1 MIRQELRRFCISA
14 VFLTVLILPIVGLRT
29 PKFEAGRAFTIL
41 GILLG
46 LLLIGTAFRF
56 FSRTPGYKRSRKT
69 VRSLTTRIGTA
80 YLTIPRP
87 YMFGILGLFLIGYP
101 LWANNY
107 MVDVGITALIYIALG
122 LGLNVVVGLA
132 GLLDLGYIAFYAVGA
147 YTYSLLNLHFGMPF
161 WFALP
166 FGMVVGSICGCI
178 IGYPTLKMRGDYLAI
193 VTLGF
198 GEIIRLVL
206 NNWDSLTKGPNG
218 LLGMKK
224 PTVIYPV
231 ISDGGLHFSVTSLN
245 SLTSLY
251 FLILVIAVLTVI
263 AVNRLNNSRIGR
275 AWVAIREDETAAELT
290 GIPTTRLKL
299 LAYALGAVFASV
311 AGAFFATKLSYVN
324 PNFFVFLESCVV
336 LCIVVLGGM
345 GSIPGIILGAVVL
358 IAIPEVF
365 REFESYRMLAF
376 GGAMTIMMILKPE
389 GLIPASRRKRELH
402 ESEIRKGADEDGDE

>member
-1 MIRQELRRFCISA
+1 MIRQELRRFCIYA
-14 VFLTVLILPIVGLRT
+14 VFLFVLILPIVGLRT
-29 PKFEAGRAFTIL
+29 PQFEAGRAFSIL

-46 LLLIGTAFRF
+46 ILLLGTVYRI
-56 FSRTPGYKRSRKT
+56 FSQTPGFKRSRET
-69 VRSLTTRIGTA
+69 VRSASSRIGSA
-80 YLTIPRP
+80 FSAVPRP
-87 YMFGILGLFLIGYP
+87 YTLGMFGIFLISYP

-147 YTYSLLNLHFGMPF
+147 YAYSLLNLHFGLPF

-206 NNWDSLTKGPNG
+206 NNWDGLTKGPNG

-224 PTVIYPV
+224 PTVIYP
-231 ISDGGLHFSVTSLN
+231 IIEDGGLSLAVAPLK

-251 FLILVIAVLTVI
+251 FLILIIAVLTVI

-290 GIPTTRLKL
+290 GIPTTWLKL

-311 AGAFFATKLSYVN
+311 AGAFFAAKLSYVN

-358 IAIPEVF
+358 IVIPEVF

-376 GGAMTIMMILKPE
+376 GGAMTIMMVLKPE

-402 ESEIRKGADEDGDE
+402 EGETRRRIEEGGDE